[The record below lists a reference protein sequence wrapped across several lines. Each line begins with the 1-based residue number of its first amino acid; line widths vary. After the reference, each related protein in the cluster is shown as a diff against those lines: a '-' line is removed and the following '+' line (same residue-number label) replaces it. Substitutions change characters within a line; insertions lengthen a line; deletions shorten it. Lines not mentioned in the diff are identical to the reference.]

1 MKFLLTE
8 EGTQY
13 VLTEKFNQDP
23 LESFFGNMRQMRGGN
38 EAPNVQQ
45 FNENINAARLKSTQM
60 LKNFRGNTQQLHE
73 HLATDDTPLP
83 KKKRVSQ
90 KKK

>member
-1 MKFLLTE
+1 ME
-8 EGTQY
+8 Y

-38 EAPNVQQ
+38 EAPNTQQ
-45 FNENINAARLKSTQM
+45 FNENINAARLRSTQM
-60 LKNFRGNTQQLHE
+60 LRNFGANTRQPADQQ
-73 HLATDDTPLP
+73 TIDDTPLP
-83 KKKRVSQ
+83 KRKRLT